1 MFNFYQETLVAVG
14 QKFRAKLS
22 TGIEVVNLGPE
33 TDYGF
38 FLPTELGSKSGIW
51 LDVDKRLEDYMR
63 DDQELKL
70 KSGVRP

>member
-51 LDVDKRLEDYMR
+51 LDVDKGH
-63 DDQELKL
+63 QKWLKMI
-70 KSGVRP
+70 R